1 MLSSTRTITYLNYL
15 EINFLWN
22 YCNLHIFLG
31 WFDKNELLWDL
42 GMDVSLME
50 SKESLRKIIEFYEK
64 EFDLVLLAERFDESL
79 IVMKNLLCWDLE
91 DITYLKVI
99 ISYRSRQYC
108 KSQVLISKH

>member
-1 MLSSTRTITYLNYL
+1 
-15 EINFLWN
+15 
-22 YCNLHIFLG
+22 
-31 WFDKNELLWDL
+31 
-42 GMDVSLME
+42 MDVSLME